1 MTKRKII
8 LGEYL
13 KFEKGISV
21 PRDRLSITNNIAYLH
36 YGDIYK
42 IYNHVVDINKEID
55 NILKI
60 STDEKY
66 KKTQLLKDGDIV
78 YNLTSESV
86 DDLGKAVY
94 IRNPN
99 NIPFVSGMETT
110 IMRVTDK
117 SILLPEYLNYILST
131 YKFKCLL
138 RQYVTGMKVYRVHPR
153 DIGRIEIEV
162 PDINE
167 QKKII
172 DILNPFNDK
181 IELNNQMNQ
190 TLEEIASLLYK
201 RWFVDFEFPDDKGNP
216 YKSSG
221 GEMVD
226 SELGMIPKGW
236 EVKEL
241 GDICETIASG
251 STPSKIDVD
260 NALDTSNE
268 LIGFIKV
275 KDIINSEIQFSKIE
289 FIPLL
294 ISEEKMRRSILKEND
309 ILLSMAGTIG
319 RTARVSKEFSN
330 MNINQALATIRVEDI
345 IMIPY
350 VYCWINSI
358 ATQDSFKSKT
368 VHAVQA
374 NLSLSSI
381 RKQKILIPET
391 KVIKSYYNKINYN
404 FKKIDLN
411 ILEINKLKKIKIN
424 YLKILL

>member
-1 MTKRKII
+1 M
-8 LGEYL
+8 EY
-13 KFEKGISV
+13 K
-21 PRDRLSITNNIAYLH
+21 LSELVTIK
-36 YGDIYK
+36 YGK
-42 IYNHVVDINKEID
+42 NQSEVVDIDGKYPILGTGGIIGYSNQYLYNKPSVLIGRKGSIKNVKYID
-55 NILKI
+55 KPFWTIDTLFYTIINENIVI
-60 STDEKY
+60 PKY
-66 KKTQLLKDGDIV
+66 LFYKLSQSD
-78 YNLTSESV
+78 
-86 DDLGKAVY
+86 
-94 IRNPN
+94 
-99 NIPFVSGMETT
+99 
-110 IMRVTDK
+110 
-117 SILLPEYLNYILST
+117 LST
-131 YKFKCLL
+131 YNEGSAVPSLTTATLNQIK
-138 RQYVTGMKVYRVHPR
+138 
-153 DIGRIEIEV
+153 IEI
-162 PDINE
+162 PSLKE
-167 QKKII
+167 QKRIA
-172 DILNPFNDK
+172 DILTPLDNK

-190 TLEEIASLLYK
+190 TLEEIENLLYK
-201 RWFVDFEFPDDKGNP
+201 RWFVDFEFPDDKCNP

>member
-1 MTKRKII
+1 MKIKLREI
-8 LGEYL
+8 AEYVNIKINSNNL
-13 KFEKGISV
+13 SLNNYISTENMLPDRKGISISSNI
-21 PRDRLSITNNIAYLH
+21 PNNNVNKFLKNDILISNIRPYFKKIWFAIFEGGASNDILVIRGNNKVNSKYL
-36 YGDIYK
+36 YY
-42 IYNHVVDINKEID
+42 
-55 NILKI
+55 LL
-60 STDEKY
+60 STDDFFDYNVKGSKGTKMPRGDKEHIMNYEFK
-66 KKTQLLKDGDIV
+66 LPSLK
-78 YNLTSESV
+78 
-86 DDLGKAVY
+86 
-94 IRNPN
+94 
-99 NIPFVSGMETT
+99 
-110 IMRVTDK
+110 
-117 SILLPEYLNYILST
+117 
-131 YKFKCLL
+131 
-138 RQYVTGMKVYRVHPR
+138 
-153 DIGRIEIEV
+153 
-162 PDINE
+162 E
-167 QKKII
+167 QKRIA
-172 DILNPFNDK
+172 DILTALDDK

-190 TLEEIASLLYK
+190 TLEEIENLLYK
-201 RWFVDFEFPDDKGNP
+201 RWFVDFEFPDDKCNT

>member
-1 MTKRKII
+1 MKIKLREI
-8 LGEYL
+8 AEYVNIKINSNNL
-13 KFEKGISV
+13 SLNNYISTENMLPDRKGISISSNI
-21 PRDRLSITNNIAYLH
+21 PNNNVNKFLKNDILISNIRPYFKKIWFAIFEGGASNDILVIRGNNKVNSKYL
-36 YGDIYK
+36 YY
-42 IYNHVVDINKEID
+42 
-55 NILKI
+55 LL
-60 STDEKY
+60 STDDFFDYNVKGSKGTKMPRGDKEHIMNYEFK
-66 KKTQLLKDGDIV
+66 LPSLK
-78 YNLTSESV
+78 
-86 DDLGKAVY
+86 
-94 IRNPN
+94 
-99 NIPFVSGMETT
+99 
-110 IMRVTDK
+110 
-117 SILLPEYLNYILST
+117 
-131 YKFKCLL
+131 
-138 RQYVTGMKVYRVHPR
+138 
-153 DIGRIEIEV
+153 
-162 PDINE
+162 E
-167 QKKII
+167 QKRIA
-172 DILNPFNDK
+172 DILTALDDK

-190 TLEEIASLLYK
+190 TLEEIENLLYK